1 MAMPQ
6 RDDSPSRCALR
17 RAGKMEAN
25 VDDLAQLHQKADAG
39 DADALYRLGM
49 RYSRGEG
56 AVRDAVIGSR
66 LLYLASQKGH
76 AEAGRSLDA
85 WWGD

>member
-1 MAMPQ
+1 MPQ
-6 RDDSPSRCALR
+6 RDDVIGSDT
-17 RAGKMEAN
+17 
-25 VDDLAQLHQKADAG
+25 DDLVQLHKLADAG

-49 RYSRGEG
+49 RYSRGDG
-56 AVRDAVIGSR
+56 VIKDMVIGSR

-76 AEAGRSLDA
+76 VEAERALDR